1 MHVRIV
7 PDSQPDDPVSGPGPE
22 NAAEFAVW
30 VRPHWP
36 AMAGFARR
44 LSSSADWEDVLQE
57 ALAAS
62 WRKRH
67 QFDPA
72 RGSVRSWL
80 LAIVAD
86 QAAKR
91 WRRLRPVPEAD
102 RSSQPSEPALALDL
116 QRAIRTLTRR
126 QQLAVNLY
134 YYLGLPVAEVAEV
147 LGCSPGTVKST
158 LSDARAR
165 LRRELGEEYRHA

>member
-1 MHVRIV
+1 MN
-7 PDSQPDDPVSGPGPE
+7 GPGPDD
-22 NAAEFAVW
+22 AAGFAVW

-44 LSSSADWEDVLQE
+44 LSSPADWEDVLQE
-57 ALAAS
+57 ALTAS

-72 RGSVRSWL
+72 RGNVRSWL

-91 WRRLRPVPEAD
+91 WRRLRPVPELD
-102 RSSQPSEPALALDL
+102 RSARASEEPAHALDL
-116 QRAIRTLTRR
+116 DRAIRSLTHR
-126 QQLAVNLY
+126 QQLAINLY
-134 YYLGLPVAEVAEV
+134 YYLGLPVAESAVV
-147 LGCSPGTVKST
+147 MGCTEGTVKST
-158 LSDARAR
+158 LSAARGR
-165 LRRELGEEYRHA
+165 LRELLGEDYR

>member
-1 MHVRIV
+1 MTGR
-7 PDSQPDDPVSGPGPE
+7 GPE

-62 WRKRH
+62 WRKRQ

-91 WRRLRPVPEAD
+91 WRRLRPVPEED
-102 RSSQPSEPALALDL
+102 RSSQPSEPAHALDL
-116 QRAIRTLTRR
+116 ERAIRSLTQR

-134 YYLGLPVAEVAEV
+134 YYLGLPVAESAAVM
-147 LGCSPGTVKST
+147 GCTEGTVKST
-158 LSDARAR
+158 LSAARGR
-165 LRRELGEEYRHA
+165 LRELLGEDYR

>member
-1 MHVRIV
+1 MHVHVVAGSPPPVNGPV
-7 PDSQPDDPVSGPGPE
+7 PDDAGG
-22 NAAEFAVW
+22 FAVW

-67 QFDPA
+67 QFNPDK
-72 RGSVRSWL
+72 GSVRNWL

-91 WRRLRPVPEAD
+91 WRRLRPMPEPD
-102 RSSQPSEPALALDL
+102 RSIRASAEPAVSLDL
-116 QRAIRTLTRR
+116 DRAIRSLTHR
-126 QQLAVNLY
+126 QQVAVNLY
-134 YYLGLPVAEVAEV
+134 YYLGLPVAESAVV
-147 LGCSPGTVKST
+147 MGCTEGTVKST
-158 LSDARAR
+158 LSAARGR
-165 LRRELGEEYRHA
+165 LRELLGEDYR

>member
-1 MHVRIV
+1 MSD
-7 PDSQPDDPVSGPGPE
+7 PGADD
-22 NAAEFAVW
+22 AAGFAAW

-72 RGSVRSWL
+72 RGSVRNWL

-91 WRRLRPVPEAD
+91 WRRLRPVPEED
-102 RSSQPSEPALALDL
+102 RSSQPCEPALALDL
-116 QRAIRTLTRR
+116 ARAIGSLTRR
-126 QQLAVNLY
+126 QQVAINLY
-134 YYLGLPVAEVAEV
+134 YYLGLPVAESAAVM
-147 LGCSPGTVKST
+147 GCTEGTVKST
-158 LSDARAR
+158 LAAARSR
-165 LRRELGEEYRHA
+165 LRELLGEDYR